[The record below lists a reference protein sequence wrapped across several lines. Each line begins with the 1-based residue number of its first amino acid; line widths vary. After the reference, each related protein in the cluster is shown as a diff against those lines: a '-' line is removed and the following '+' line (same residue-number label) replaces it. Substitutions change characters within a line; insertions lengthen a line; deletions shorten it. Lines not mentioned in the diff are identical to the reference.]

1 MESCLERYKIA
12 YLSYTIY
19 FIERGDALKNEGI
32 EIRGAFFI
40 CRQGAC
46 FFVVKKE
53 DYGNGKT
60 NSNEKQYV

>member
-1 MESCLERYKIA
+1 MERYKIA

-32 EIRGAFFI
+32 EIRGAFFT